1 MYRKW
6 EILTFSCFNLLR
18 ILISRNVR
26 WQYVWCSN
34 GEIFL
39 IATRVSVTLS
49 VAALK
54 TKTHTHRGQL
64 VKAKKHIQPKS
75 SLFTV
80 GTIWRLYWSQL
91 KRCRTNL
98 IITVNL
104 YFLFQLRKWNLQL
117 CQQRNHAEANA
128 IFANLL
134 QD

>member
-54 TKTHTHRGQL
+54 TKTHTQRPVSQS
-64 VKAKKHIQPKS
+64 KKNTFSQS

-80 GTIWRLYWSQL
+80 STIWRLYWSQL

-117 CQQRNHAEANA
+117 CQQRNYAEANA